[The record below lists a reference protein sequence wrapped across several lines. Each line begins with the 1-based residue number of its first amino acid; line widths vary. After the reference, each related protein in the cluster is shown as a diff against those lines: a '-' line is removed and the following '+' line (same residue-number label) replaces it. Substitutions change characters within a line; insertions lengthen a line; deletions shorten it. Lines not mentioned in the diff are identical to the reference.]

1 MRILSN
7 GGKLA
12 SALGEFVLLF
22 VVGGVVEL
30 EGSFAC
36 ACVVS
41 SARSEAMPLA

>member
-30 EGSFAC
+30 EGSFAGI
-36 ACVVS
+36 CVVS
-41 SARSEAMPLA
+41 SSRSEAIPLT